1 MDRQPEQVNP
11 EPDSLDRLLAE
22 ARWAEPRPE
31 AIARLHG
38 RWRSLMANRQEV
50 TLQTSRRRLTRRQRM
65 VLAGVGVATA
75 VGVLLAV
82 AISLTR
88 PASALQRMAENIRQA
103 KSLKAAMIAEHWHVP
118 EPGKPAV
125 VSKQSGTA
133 YWLATKQPY
142 AVFVIDHKAE
152 TIARQGV
159 ASQAAGLELM
169 ERLGRFSG
177 RADGDL
183 GIKQINGKAARGFQI
198 EYGKLFAQDAARFD
212 NLRAG

>member
-1 MDRQPEQVNP
+1 
-11 EPDSLDRLLAE
+11 
-22 ARWAEPRPE
+22 
-31 AIARLHG
+31 
-38 RWRSLMANRQEV
+38 
-50 TLQTSRRRLTRRQRM
+50 M
-65 VLAGVGVATA
+65 VLAGVGAATA

-177 RADGDL
+177 PRGRRPGHQANQRQG
-183 GIKQINGKAARGFQI
+183 GAASKLNTENCLRKTPRGRQP
-198 EYGKLFAQDAARFD
+198 QSR
-212 NLRAG
+212 LRSGPMPRPACRSSSNSP

>member
-1 MDRQPEQVNP
+1 
-11 EPDSLDRLLAE
+11 
-22 ARWAEPRPE
+22 
-31 AIARLHG
+31 
-38 RWRSLMANRQEV
+38 
-50 TLQTSRRRLTRRQRM
+50 M
-65 VLAGVGVATA
+65 VLAGVGAAAA
-75 VGVLLAV
+75 VGLLLAV
-82 AISLTR
+82 AISVTR

-103 KSLKAAMIAEHWHVP
+103 KLLKAAMIAEHWHVP
-118 EPGKPAV
+118 EPGKPPV
-125 VSKQSGTA
+125 LSKQTGTA

-159 ASQAAGLELM
+159 ANQVAGLELM

-198 EYGKLFAQDAARFD
+198 EYRKLFAQDAPRSTTSEPVEVWTDAASGMPVVVQFTLKATPPSTGDRSVVRIEDFQWNVDLDPKLFD
-212 NLRAG
+212 TAPSKDYDYTVLD

>member
-1 MDRQPEQVNP
+1 M
-11 EPDSLDRLLAE
+11 
-22 ARWAEPRPE
+22 
-31 AIARLHG
+31 
-38 RWRSLMANRQEV
+38 
-50 TLQTSRRRLTRRQRM
+50 
-65 VLAGVGVATA
+65 
-75 VGVLLAV
+75 LAV

-142 AVFVIDHKAE
+142 AVFVIDHKAK

-198 EYGKLFAQDAARFD
+198 EYRKLFAQDAPRSTTSEPVEVWTDAASSMPVVVQFTLKATPPSTGDRSVVRISG
-212 NLRAG
+212 LSVERRLGSEVVWYGAIEGL